1 MSEHKKTYAELEQEL
16 REARETNA
24 ALATNL
30 MNVQAK
36 CIQDMHDYIRALV
49 WDCDRLWKMLKKYD
63 PDYTAGFEAIS
74 AKKGREEADLRK
86 LESAVNSPEDF
97 TVDDSSK
104 GHVESVKD
112 YV

>member
-16 REARETNA
+16 REARETNI
-24 ALATNL
+24 ALAANL

-49 WDCDRLWKMLKKYD
+49 WDCDRLRKMLKKYA
-63 PDYTAGFEAIS
+63 PDYTAGFDAVYD
-74 AKKGREEADLRK
+74 KKEREDAVMRK
-86 LESAVNSPEDF
+86 LESAVGSPEDF
-97 TVDDSSK
+97 TVKDSSK
-104 GHVESVKD
+104 EHVESVKD